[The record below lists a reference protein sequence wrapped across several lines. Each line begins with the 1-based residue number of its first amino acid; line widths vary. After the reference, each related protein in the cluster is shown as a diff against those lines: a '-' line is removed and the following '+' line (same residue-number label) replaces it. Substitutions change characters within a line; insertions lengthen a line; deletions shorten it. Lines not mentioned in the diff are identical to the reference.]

1 MGSMRV
7 WKKRA
12 WESKNLE
19 KNRKNQKKQ
28 FCMDLPKILLTELFF
43 FFLVF
48 FEFLDNWAWESKK
61 PREKQKNK
69 KTKKQFCMDLPK
81 ILLTGLFF
89 LFFVFFFWFS
99 SSFWA
104 IGLGRVKNL
113 EKNKKT
119 NKTILHGLTQD
130 SSHRIV
136 FFGFLRVFGQ
146 LGLVEQKTLRKTK
159 KTKKNNFAW
168 TYARFFPQD
177 CFFFRFFFFGVFPE
191 FVDIWKAG
199 NGKKGEKQNV
209 QKPNAP
215 SVAFC

>member
-1 MGSMRV
+1 MHG
-7 WKKRA
+7 
-12 WESKNLE
+12 
-19 KNRKNQKKQ
+19 
-28 FCMDLPKILLTELFF
+28 LTQDSSHRIVF

-89 LFFVFFFWFS
+89 LFFVFFWFS

-177 CFFFRFFFFGVFPE
+177 CFFFRFFFLGFSLSLWTFGKLGME
-191 FVDIWKAG
+191 
-199 NGKKGEKQNV
+199 KKGKN
-209 QKPNAP
+209 KTCKNPTLPAWL
-215 SVAFC
+215 SVEEMREYALGSKIGE